1 MDVTLFATK
10 GNLIAA
16 KNSLKLSKQGYD
28 LLDKKRNILIKEMMS
43 LIEKAQDIQGEIDG
57 KYREAYASLQRANIS
72 IGISEVEK
80 ISRCTRIEDGI
91 DLKFRSVMGVEIPSI
106 DYEEKKAA
114 TEYDFFTTSSS
125 LDDAFL
131 KFNEVKNLTI
141 HLAEIENSVYRLAS
155 NIKKTQKRANSLKNI
170 MIPRYEKI
178 SSDIQNVLEEKEREE
193 FTRLKVIKNGKNKQ
207 KKANSQ

>member
-43 LIEKAQDIQGEIDG
+43 LIEKAQSIQGEIDG

-80 ISRCTRIEDGI
+80 ISRCTHIEDGI

-114 TEYDFFTTSSS
+114 TEYDFFTTPSSVFEIQRGEKPHNPS
-125 LDDAFL
+125 CGNR
-131 KFNEVKNLTI
+131 KFGLPSCEQHQKN
-141 HLAEIENSVYRLAS
+141 AE
-155 NIKKTQKRANSLKNI
+155 K
-170 MIPRYEKI
+170 
-178 SSDIQNVLEEKEREE
+178 
-193 FTRLKVIKNGKNKQ
+193 GKF
-207 KKANSQ
+207 A